1 MSASFRLLTTLVAT
15 VLMASTLQAVPA
27 KTTPTGPIPGKFVV
41 KLTPKASA
49 TTIRTALNSSYRFG
63 PISQLQIRSELKGTD
78 DIRRIHTFFSSDTS
92 LTIENATALIGKENV
107 EWIEPDYHLEFF
119 EFPQDSL
126 FDHQW
131 YLHNTGQEYP
141 AVERLD
147 DDFNDT
153 LTVRSGTPGFD
164 IGVSYYYDHTPAVST
179 RVVVAIIDTGVD
191 PTHPEL
197 QGRFWQNPDE
207 IPSNGIDDDHNG
219 FVDDT
224 LGYDV
229 SGDSLNYF
237 DPIGDNDPS
246 DYFGHGTHIAGLV
259 AAAADAHG
267 IMGVTQQAEIMAVKI
282 RPNAT
287 SQVGAAGIIY
297 AVNAGADAINISW
310 GTPYYPA
317 VLKDA
322 LDFARANG
330 VFVGIAAGNTGGNHI
345 MYPAY
350 FDSAFAV
357 AASNSD
363 GHVAYF
369 STWGEH
375 IDLVAPGLDI
385 LSLRAAG
392 TDMYESI
399 NEPLVHIIGED
410 SLYYLASGTSM
421 ATPLVVGAAAMI
433 RSLRPDLPLDS
444 LESTLRHGAVDMLD
458 PFDVGDN
465 LPGPD
470 GISGWGL
477 LNVRNA
483 LELATNGGVYFVQP
497 VRAARFEDSLPV
509 LAAPIAGYSGG
520 WELAWTRTPDS
531 GNWQTVAS
539 GTSLPSDSLLY
550 TFSDSAIEG
559 HVHLRLTDD
568 NDVSRYTSSTL
579 VTSQQTE
586 LTSPVNGLQYN
597 YNIPVAGSI
606 HGAGYESSALYY
618 RLSGGP
624 KVLLENIT
632 GESFDSDIYLWNAS
646 GIEVGDY
653 TLYLHGYFGADSLV
667 DSSSFTLVSAFAEG
681 WPQTIEGRGPVSA
694 VTADLEGDGQKEI
707 IVATMFGLDVFSHDG
722 QMCSGFPV
730 LVGTDVQCVPAV
742 YDIDHDGE
750 REIVCT
756 AEDGIHVFNADG
768 SCTEGWPVNC
778 VTMRTRIGYPTPT
791 ITSLDPAADSVIVL
805 VNGNGVI
812 LAYEFDGT
820 SHFAALEGQFA
831 AFSHGMAP
839 GPYFHGGNN
848 VTAADVNG
856 DGVPEVIA
864 TFSPI
869 HNPPAGVALFDGR
882 TGLPAFG
889 MPNQLV
895 IRSSDSRGT
904 VLADLDGD
912 SLPEIISLGTDTNAV
927 QTLWVKTHG
936 TDDFPGFPRTFPEL
950 YGWSST
956 FPTVADLDQNGSPEI
971 LCTFSEF
978 DIGALY
984 VFQADGSPYRTVEDR
999 PVGEGFLVPMTFGAP
1014 IAANLTGDSRLEV
1027 VLRGGYLFPGTDRE
1041 EIYVLDHDLNPIP
1054 GWPVK
1059 TPAPASAVTSTP
1071 QIALVDD
1078 IDGDNLVE
1086 LIVVSEAAE
1095 VYVWDFDASAEGGAN
1110 TGRLYADP
1118 TNSCTIPTSI
1128 DPTGVI
1134 EVAPPNLP
1142 AHYRLEQNYPNPF
1155 NPVTTIRFDLP
1166 NRSTVILRV
1175 VNILG
1180 QTVAT
1185 LVDGDLPA
1193 GSFATEFDAAD
1204 FASGVYFY
1212 KLQTNDFEMTRK
1224 MVLLK

>member
-1 MSASFRLLTTLVAT
+1 MSASLRLLTTIVAT
-15 VLMASTLQAVPA
+15 VLLVSISQAV
-27 KTTPTGPIPGKFVV
+27 TTESTQTGPIPGKFVL
-41 KLTPKASA
+41 KLTAKASA
-49 TTIRTALNSSYRFG
+49 TTIRGILDDSYRFG
-63 PISQLQIRSELKGTD
+63 PLSQLQIKNELVGAD
-78 DIRRIHTFFSSDTS
+78 DLRRIHTFRSSDTS
-92 LTIENATALIGKENV
+92 LTIADVTSLIGKENI

-119 EFPQDSL
+119 DLPQDSL
-126 FDHQW
+126 FDYQW
-131 YLHNTGQEYP
+131 YLHNTGQDYP
-141 AVERLD
+141 AVERIA

-153 LTVRSGTPGFD
+153 LAIRSGTPGFD

-207 IPSNGIDDDHNG
+207 IPRNGIDDDHNG

-237 DPIGDNDPS
+237 DPVGDNDPT
-246 DYFGHGTHIAGLV
+246 DVHGHGTHIAGLV
-259 AAAADAHG
+259 AATADAHG
-267 IMGVTQQAEIMAVKI
+267 ITGLTQQAEIMAVKI
-282 RPNAT
+282 RPNGT

-322 LDFARANG
+322 LSFARANG
-330 VFVGIAAGNTGGNHI
+330 VFVAIAAGNTGGNHI

-363 GHVAYF
+363 GRVAYF

-385 LSLRAAG
+385 LSLRATG
-392 TDMYESI
+392 TDMYETI

-410 SLYYLASGTSM
+410 SLHYLASGTSM

-433 RSLRPDLPLDS
+433 RSIRPDLPLDS
-444 LESTLRHGAVDMLD
+444 LESVLRHGAVDMLD
-458 PFDVGDN
+458 PFGVGDN
-465 LPGPD
+465 LPGVD
-470 GISGWGL
+470 SISGWGL
-477 LNVRNA
+477 LNIRNA
-483 LELATNGGVYFVQP
+483 LELATTVGIHIVQP
-497 VRAARFEDSLPV
+497 VQATRHEDTLRV
-509 LAAPIAGYSGG
+509 LAAPIAGYSEG
-520 WELAWTRTPDS
+520 WELAWTHTPDS

-539 GTSLPSDSLLY
+539 GASLPADSVLH
-550 TFSDSAIEG
+550 TFSGSAIQG
-559 HVHLRLTDD
+559 HIYLRLTDD
-568 NDVSRYTSSTL
+568 NKVARFTNAVL
-579 VTSQQTE
+579 VTTQKTE
-586 LTSPVNGLQYN
+586 LTGPVDGLQYN
-597 YNIPVAGSI
+597 YNVQISGSI
-606 HGAGYESSALYY
+606 HGHDYESSALFY

-624 KVLLENIT
+624 KILLQNIT
-632 GESFDSDIYLWNAS
+632 GEFFDSDIYLWNAS

-653 TLYLHGYFGADSLV
+653 TLYLHGYFAADSLV
-667 DSSSFTLVSAFAEG
+667 DSVSFTMISAFAEG
-681 WPQTIEGRGPVSA
+681 WPQTIAGRGSLSA
-694 VTADLEGDGQKEI
+694 VAADLDDNGYKEI
-707 IVATMFGLDVFSHDG
+707 IAGTMYGLDVFSHDG
-722 QMCSGFPV
+722 QMRGGFPV

-750 REIVCT
+750 QEIVCT
-756 AEDGIHVFNADG
+756 AENGLHVFNADG
-768 SCTEGWPVNC
+768 SYAEGWPVDC
-778 VTMRTRIGYPTPT
+778 VTMRNRYGYPTPT
-791 ITSLDPAADSVIVL
+791 ITSLDPSRDSVIVL
-805 VNGNGVI
+805 VNGNGII

-820 SHFAALEGQFA
+820 PHFASLEGQFA
-831 AFSHGMAP
+831 TFSHGIAP
-839 GPYFHGGNN
+839 APYFHGGNN

-856 DGVPEVIA
+856 DGLPEVIA
-864 TFSPI
+864 TFSPVY
-869 HNPPAGVALFDGR
+869 NPPAGVAIFDGR
-882 TGLPAFG
+882 TGLPAFD

-912 SLPEIISLGTDTNAV
+912 NLPEIISLGLDTNTV
-927 QTLWVKTHG
+927 LTLWVKTHG
-936 TDDFPGFPRTFPEL
+936 NEDFPGFPKTFPEL
-950 YGWSST
+950 YGWSAT

-984 VFQADGSPYRTVEDR
+984 VLQADGSPYRTVDGR
-999 PVGEGFLVPMTFGAP
+999 PAGEGFLVPMTFGAP

-1027 VLRGGYLFPGTDRE
+1027 VLRGGYIFPGTDRE

-1059 TPAPASAVTSTP
+1059 TPAPASAVSSMPQTP
-1071 QIALVDD
+1071 LVDD
-1078 IDGDNLVE
+1078 IDGDDLVE
-1086 LIVVSEAAE
+1086 LVVISEAAE
-1095 VYVWDFDASAEGGAN
+1095 VYVWDFDASAEGGTN
-1110 TGRLYADP
+1110 SGRLYADQ
-1118 TNSCTIPTSI
+1118 TNGCIVPTSI
-1128 DPTGVI
+1128 DPTGVV
-1134 EVAPPNLP
+1134 EVIPSALP

-1166 NRSTVILRV
+1166 GRSTVTLRV
-1175 VNILG
+1175 INILG

-1185 LVDGDLPA
+1185 LVDSDLPA
-1193 GSFATEFDAAD
+1193 GSFATTFDAGTL
-1204 FASGVYFY
+1204 ASGVYFY
-1212 KLQTNDFEMTRK
+1212 KLRTDDFEQTKK